1 MIFYVLEDT
10 ILNTY
15 GVYAVLHLE
24 HSLDFFCNFMH
35 ANNCFSSLANTILI
49 KMDKSKHC

>member
-24 HSLDFFCNFMH
+24 HSLDFFLQFH
-35 ANNCFSSLANTILI
+35 ARKQLLFLFS
-49 KMDKSKHC
+49 